1 MAIPLAIP
9 RFFPDERDT
18 IGVIQIYF
26 REIGRTFAP
35 LEIQMAELMA
45 RRLSFVVARKK
56 LLSMHKINEKKDA
69 IVQKIFMKLGSRG
82 GVKMKDVFNRV
93 VPELADII
101 NVQSCALFSLME
113 DRESVLLEAGYP
125 EHVGYHGI
133 GKSFSIKSEPALNWS
148 SEEEPMT
155 RNPLTR
161 WSLDLMC

>member
-1 MAIPLAIP
+1 
-9 RFFPDERDT
+9 
-18 IGVIQIYF
+18 
-26 REIGRTFAP
+26 
-35 LEIQMAELMA
+35 MAELMA

-56 LLSMHKINEKKDA
+56 LLSMHKINEKKDV

-125 EHVGYHGI
+125 EHVGVPWYR
-133 GKSFSIKSEPALNWS
+133 KKFFRQE
-148 SEEEPMT
+148 
-155 RNPLTR
+155 
-161 WSLDLMC
+161 